1 MTQELYHPGLNGVI
15 AGETEI
21 CKLDPKSLQYRGYCV
36 HDLAERA
43 SYLEVAHLL
52 LFEELP
58 DEEQFAD
65 FVSVLFEE
73 QELPAAVMSLYEQ
86 IPVHNTT
93 LEVLRTGIGLLS
105 LYDPQPGETLL
116 QSGHSQT
123 IRLMAR
129 VPMLIAAWHRLGQG
143 LPVLTPRVE
152 LSYMANIFYLLTGRS
167 PSALY
172 ERALE
177 VAFIVAAEHE
187 FNPSSYVARIVGS
200 VRGNQYSPVMAA
212 LDTFLGT
219 RHIGG
224 DDRPLD
230 LLNEVGEPERAEE
243 WLAAL
248 PADSE
253 IPGFG
258 HPVYREYDPRA
269 AILEVECERLAKA
282 CGRTDLEQLAD
293 AVERAVWQARRL
305 PPNIDWSLA
314 RLFTYLEFDRDLFRP
329 LFAAARLVGWSAHAF
344 EQCESGETIR
354 PRARYRGA
362 EDCEFESMR
371 CRSE

>member
-1 MTQELYHPGLNGVI
+1 MGQELYHPGLNGVI

-21 CKLDPKSLQYRGYCV
+21 CKLDDSLQYRGYCL
-36 HDLAERA
+36 HDLAEKA
-43 SYLEVAHLL
+43 TFLEVAHLL

-65 FVSVLFEE
+65 FVSVLVEE
-73 QELPAAVMSLYEQ
+73 QELPSVIVELFEQ
-86 IPVHNTT
+86 LPVHNSP

-129 VPMLIAAWHRLGQG
+129 VPMLIAAWHRIRQG
-143 LPVLTPRVE
+143 LPPLKPKLE
-152 LSYMANIFYLLTGRS
+152 LSYIANIYYLMTGVI

-187 FNPSSYVARIVGS
+187 FNPSTFVSRIVGS
-200 VRGNQYSPVMAA
+200 VRGNQYNPVLAA
-212 LDTFLGT
+212 LDTFIGT
-219 RHIGG
+219 RHGGG

-230 LLNEVGEPERAEE
+230 LLEEVGQPDCAEE
-243 WLAAL
+243 WIASQGANVEL
-248 PADSE
+248 
-253 IPGFG
+253 PGFG

-269 AILEVECERLAKA
+269 AIVEVECERLAKA
-282 CGRTDLEQLAD
+282 CGRADLEQLAD
-293 AVERAVWQARRL
+293 AIERAIWQSRRL

-314 RLFTYLEFDRDLFRP
+314 RLFTYLELDRDLFRP
-329 LFAAARLVGWSAHAF
+329 LFAAARLVGWSAHAI
-344 EQCESGETIR
+344 EQCEAGEVIR

-371 CRSE
+371 SRSE